1 MDEKKT
7 IRVSEVLKNISGIK
21 LAGFISGKIIK
32 IKNTIVSDIPVYL
45 KKDILEVINLKN
57 INEIYLIIDNDTYGN
72 SLKNKLIELNNYPI
86 KIRKI
91 PNMEDFNNMEFNMFV
106 KEIDIED
113 LLKRKAVSA
122 DPYLLKTNI
131 EDKTVM
137 VTGCGG
143 SIGSEL
149 SRQILKLNPR
159 KTSFIRSFGIFTL

>member
-1 MDEKKT
+1 
-7 IRVSEVLKNISGIK
+7 
-21 LAGFISGKIIK
+21 
-32 IKNTIVSDIPVYL
+32 
-45 KKDILEVINLKN
+45 
-57 INEIYLIIDNDTYGN
+57 
-72 SLKNKLIELNNYPI
+72 
-86 KIRKI
+86 
-91 PNMEDFNNMEFNMFV
+91 MEDFNNMEFNISSV

-159 KTSFIRSFGIFTL
+159 KLVLLDHSEFLLYSIDYELNDFS